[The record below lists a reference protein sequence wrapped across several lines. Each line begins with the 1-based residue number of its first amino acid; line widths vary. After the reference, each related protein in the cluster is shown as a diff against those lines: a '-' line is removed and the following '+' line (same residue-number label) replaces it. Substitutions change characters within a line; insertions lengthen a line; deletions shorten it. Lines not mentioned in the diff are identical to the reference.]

1 MKLTMPTGHADTM
14 PAMSSPPQSQCA
26 LNEPASTAELAS
38 ELIRARQ
45 TVLPKRLLSPGPN
58 PAQLG
63 NILEAAAA
71 APDHGKLT
79 PWRFVVVPTAARV
92 RLARVFEAALL
103 ARDASSTPEQLAQ
116 ASEKS
121 YRAPLLMLAIA
132 QTHEGDSGIDATERL
147 VSAGCAIQNMLLM
160 ATALGFGSA
169 LTSGKALGSQALAQ
183 LFELQPG
190 ERALCFISIGTVCNR
205 RPLPP
210 RPALSAYVS
219 ELSALNDIDLL
230 NNKKEWT

>member
-1 MKLTMPTGHADTM
+1 MKLMTPMDHAEPTLTMSG
-14 PAMSSPPQSQCA
+14 PPQSQSP
-26 LNEPASTAELAS
+26 LDEPATAELAA
-38 ELIRARQ
+38 ELIRTRQ

-58 PAQLG
+58 PAQLR

-79 PWRFVVVPTAARV
+79 PWRFVIVPTAARV

-103 ARDASSTPEQLAQ
+103 ARDASATPEQLAQ

-169 LTSGKALGSQALAQ
+169 LTSGKALGSEALAQ
-183 LFELQPG
+183 LFELKPG
-190 ERALCFISIGTVCNR
+190 ERALCFISIGTVASR
-205 RPLPP
+205 RPPSA
-210 RPALSAYVS
+210 RPALIAYVS
-219 ELSALNDIDLL
+219 ELTVLNKAELDR
-230 NNKKEWT
+230 T